1 MRFSGPPDSLG
12 RCDSAG
18 MRALQT
24 TVISSRSRLVLR
36 QLNARLTA
44 RAAHGEEVTLAVL
57 SPQYRVASRLYASS
71 TRAKGA
77 EPPSPPSPPSDIVL
91 ALKRVKVLRD
101 RCTQIATALEE
112 GGAMTSDLAEELN
125 AWREEDE
132 LGAAGL
138 VDVEKEAARLRGL
151 ADDLAGALRDAEIM
165 AEHGELKC

>member
-1 MRFSGPPDSLG
+1 MGL
-12 RCDSAG
+12 
-18 MRALQT
+18 LL
-24 TVISSRSRLVLR
+24 RSEGFQNYEEFFLVG
-36 QLNARLTA
+36 
-44 RAAHGEEVTLAVL
+44 RAANLGLDVL
-57 SPQYRVASRLYASS
+57 LPQYRVASRLYASS
-71 TRAKGA
+71 TKVKGA
-77 EPPSPPSPPSDIVL
+77 EPPSPPSPPSAIVL